1 MSGATHPVGVV
12 GIGLVGLALVERLR
26 AARIKIVGYDID
38 PARCEALR
46 GTSSIVAPSAGDV
59 FAACDNVVLA
69 LPDGGRTAEVVRE
82 ALPQIRA
89 GSLLV
94 DCGTS
99 DPDQTVALAVRLAA
113 RGVRLVDAPLS
124 GSSQQVREGTAVMM
138 IGGDRDSCDA
148 LEPVLAAIAS
158 RRFLLGPPGSGARAK
173 LATNLL
179 LGLNRAAL
187 AEALVFAQALSLDL
201 PTFLDL
207 VRATPA
213 YSRAVD
219 ARARRCST
227 ASSRRR
233 NRGFAS
239 IARTSGSWSRPH
251 SAPARRCRSRPGMRK
266 SSMPPSPTARAT
278 STTRPSSTRFGTGG
292 HGLLTE
298 FRKEWAVET
307 IRLGVNHEW
316 RMHENARPRGAC
328 APPAGAA
335 NASLMPRRLP

>member
-1 MSGATHPVGVV
+1 MTSATHPVGVI

-26 AARIKIVGYDID
+26 EARIKIVGYDVD
-38 PARCEALR
+38 PARCAALR
-46 GTSSIVAPSAGDV
+46 ATSSIVAASTGDV

-124 GSSQQVREGTAVMM
+124 GSSQQIRDGDAVMM

-148 LEPVLAAIAS
+148 LEPVLAAMAS

-187 AEALVFAQALSLDL
+187 AEALEFAQALRLDL

-219 ARARRCST
+219 AKGAQMLDGEFAPPQSRIRQHRKDLGLIVEAAQRAGK
-227 ASSRRR
+227 AL
-233 NRGFAS
+233 
-239 IARTSGSWSRPH
+239 PL
-251 SAPARRCRSRPGMRK
+251 
-266 SSMPPSPTARAT
+266 
-278 STTRPSSTRFGTGG
+278 TTRHAEILDAAIADGAGD
-292 HGLLTE
+292 LDN
-298 FRKEWAVET
+298 AAIIDT
-307 IRLGVNHEW
+307 IRHW
-316 RMHENARPRGAC
+316 RPQ
-328 APPAGAA
+328 AA
-335 NASLMPRRLP
+335 D

>member
-1 MSGATHPVGVV
+1 MTGATHPVGVI

-26 AARIKIVGYDID
+26 AARIKVLGYDID
-38 PARCEALR
+38 PVRCEGQRAA
-46 GTSSIVAPSAGDV
+46 SAVVATDAAAV

-69 LPDGGRTAEVVRE
+69 LPDGGRTAALVRE
-82 ALPQIRA
+82 ALPQIRP

-94 DCGTS
+94 DCVTS

-124 GSSQQVREGTAVMM
+124 GSSQHIRDGTAVMM
-138 IGGDRDSCDA
+138 IGGDRDTCDA

-187 AEALVFAQALSLDL
+187 AEALVFAQTLGLDL
-201 PTFLDL
+201 PMFLDL

-219 ARARRCST
+219 AKGAQMIDGEF
-227 ASSRRR
+227 APPQSRIRQHR
-233 NRGFAS
+233 KDLGLMLEAAHCGGKALPLTS
-239 IARTSGSWSRPH
+239 LHAALLDAAIADG
-251 SAPARRCRSRPGMRK
+251 AGDLDNA
-266 SSMPPSPTARAT
+266 AIID
-278 STTRPSSTRFGTGG
+278 
-292 HGLLTE
+292 
-298 FRKEWAVET
+298 T
-307 IRLGVNHEW
+307 IRHW
-316 RMHENARPRGAC
+316 
-328 APPAGAA
+328 PPQKG
-335 NASLMPRRLP
+335 STK

>member
-1 MSGATHPVGVV
+1 MISATHPVGVV

-26 AARIKIVGYDID
+26 AARIKVLGYDID
-38 PARCEALR
+38 PVRCEALR
-46 GTSSIVAPSAGDV
+46 AASAVVAADATEV

-69 LPDGGRTAEVVRE
+69 LPDGGRTAALVRE
-82 ALPQIRA
+82 ALPAIRQ

-124 GSSQQVREGTAVMM
+124 GSSQQIRDGTAVMM
-138 IGGDRDSCDA
+138 IGGDRDTCDA

-187 AEALVFAQALSLDL
+187 AEALVFAQALGLDL
-201 PTFLDL
+201 PLFLDL

-219 ARARRCST
+219 AKGSRMINEEFAPPQSRIRQHRKDLGLMLEAAQRAGK
-227 ASSRRR
+227 AL
-233 NRGFAS
+233 
-239 IARTSGSWSRPH
+239 PL
-251 SAPARRCRSRPGMRK
+251 
-266 SSMPPSPTARAT
+266 T
-278 STTRPSSTRFGTGG
+278 ST
-292 HGLLTE
+292 HAALLD
-298 FRKEWAVET
+298 AAIADGAGDLDNAAIIDT
-307 IRLGVNHEW
+307 IRRW
-316 RMHENARPRGAC
+316 PRKG
-328 APPAGAA
+328 
-335 NASLMPRRLP
+335 STK